1 MMNKEKLFFEKKTI
15 GEFFFSSNYFVEVYD
30 KIIADGKQSY
40 LDFSV
45 VYDENKK
52 FLIDKLGKQHFC
64 SMDSSCRRLYVWKRQ
79 LETGNY
85 WIITGGNGRGTTYEV
100 DSDVNLNAVM
110 NDIMGVYDILHLLP
124 IVEPFDLGRLK

>member
-1 MMNKEKLFFEKKTI
+1 MNKEKLFFEQQSI

-30 KIIADGKQSY
+30 KIIADGKQTF

-52 FLIDKLGKQHFC
+52 FLIDKLGKQKFC

-85 WIITGGNGRGTTYEV
+85 WIITGGNGRGSSYEV
-100 DSDVNLNAVM
+100 DANVNLTDVVL
-110 NDIMGVYDILHLLP
+110 DIINVYDLKHLLP
-124 IVEPFDLGRLK
+124 IISPLNIGRF